1 MADNDDFLRLAA
13 AARARIREIGFEE
26 ALQKQA
32 AGAVLIDVRDGDEV
46 AAKPGLP
53 GAVNISRGRLELKIG
68 EAAADKNAPV
78 VLFCAGGNRGALA
91 ADSLQQMGYSNVFN
105 LAGGLNDGVRH
116 PRSPDISGSPCVG
129 NG

>member
-1 MADNDDFLRLAA
+1 MAHNDDFLKLAA
-13 AARARIREIGFEE
+13 AARARIREIGLEE

-46 AAKPGLP
+46 AANPGLP

-68 EAAADKNAPV
+68 GAAADKNSPLV
-78 VLFCAGGNRGALA
+78 VFCAGGNRGALA

-105 LAGGLNDGVRH
+105 LAGGLNASN
-116 PRSPDISGSPCVG
+116 PASTKP
-129 NG
+129 